1 MNSGN
6 DYRDWSVGMSNQEP
20 HPDLAGLA
28 VYKSYEK
35 SPYLS
40 LKHSSYF
47 QVYAELFE
55 KYRDKEVTFVEV
67 GVLNGGSLFMWRDY
81 FGSRAR
87 IIGVEL
93 NSAAK
98 KWEAEGFEIYIGS
111 QSDPIFWQNFF
122 KAVGPVDVLLDDG
135 GHTYEQQIV
144 TADQCIPNI
153 KDGGLLVV
161 EDTHT
166 SYMQSFGYP
175 TKYSF
180 IEWAK
185 KMADNINS
193 RFPGLNHS
201 SLVYKNYIYSMTVF
215 ESIVSFNINRKK
227 CFESVLT
234 SNGGV
239 TSHAVDLYSKDTPI
253 ETIHTIASVE
263 RKLSTRLNL
272 LKYVPFARS
281 IKTLIF
287 ETPKLL
293 LMKISLSKLKR
304 YF

>member
-1 MNSGN
+1 MNT
-6 DYRDWSVGMSNQEP
+6 QEP
-20 HPDLAGLA
+20 QTELTNLA
-28 VYKSYEK
+28 VYKSYRK
-35 SPYLS
+35 SQYLS

-47 QVYAELFE
+47 QVYEELFE
-55 KYRDKEVTFVEV
+55 KYRGQEVTFVEV

-81 FGSRAR
+81 FGARAR

-93 NSAAK
+93 NPAAK
-98 KWEAEGFEIYIGS
+98 KWETEGFEIYIGS
-111 QSDPIFWQNFF
+111 QSDPVFWENFF
-122 KAVGPVDVLLDDG
+122 KVVGTVDVILDDG

-175 TKYSF
+175 TQYSF

-185 KMADNINS
+185 KLMDNINS
-193 RFPGLNHS
+193 RFPGLSHS
-201 SLVYKNYIYSMTVF
+201 KLVYKNYIYSMTIF

-239 TSHAVDLYSKDTPI
+239 TSNAIDLYSKDTPI

-263 RKLSTRLNL
+263 RNLSTKLNL

-287 ETPKLL
+287 ETPKLM
-293 LMKISLSKLKR
+293 LMKTNLSKLKR

>member
-1 MNSGN
+1 
-6 DYRDWSVGMSNQEP
+6 MSTPEQLPELT
-20 HPDLAGLA
+20 DLTI
-28 VYKSYEK
+28 YKSYQK
-35 SPYLS
+35 SQYLS

-47 QVYAELFE
+47 QIYTELFE

-67 GVLNGGSLFMWRDY
+67 RVLNGGSLFMWRDY

-87 IIGVEL
+87 IIGIEL
-93 NSAAK
+93 NPDAK

-111 QSDPIFWQNFF
+111 QSDPAFWQSFF
-122 KAVGPVDVLLDDG
+122 KVVGPVDVLLDDG

-166 SYMQSFGYP
+166 SYMQPFGYP

-185 KMADNINS
+185 KIFDNINS

-201 SLVYKNYIYSMTVF
+201 NLVYKNYIYSMTIF
-215 ESIVSFNINRKK
+215 ESIVSFSIDRRK

-239 TSHAVDLYSKDTPI
+239 TSNAIDLYSKDTPI
-253 ETIHTIASVE
+253 ETINTIASVE
-263 RKLSTRLNL
+263 RKLSRTLNL
-272 LKYVPFARS
+272 LKYVPFAKS
-281 IKTLIF
+281 VKTLIF

-293 LMKISLSKLKR
+293 LMKTNLKKLKR